1 MIGARALGPRFRVAF
16 AGTAGYLLRTALLD
30 MCAYRKAQLSL
41 RRGAAAGLAA
51 LLAACAV
58 GPNFTT
64 PKPPP
69 VNGYSAT
76 PMPQTTAA
84 ANVHGGEAQ
93 RFVQGLDLSGEWWT
107 LFHSPPLDAIVK
119 RALAANP
126 TLQAAQSTLQQARA
140 QLLAGEGGL
149 FPTVT
154 GNASITREKLSGAE
168 FGVTGVLPI
177 FTVDSA
183 SLSVSYLLDVWGGT
197 RRQIESLG
205 AQAEYERFELEA
217 SYLTLTSN
225 VATAAIAEAGLRGE
239 IAATQEI
246 IDIETQEL
254 AGLQRQFAIGAAS
267 NVAVLAQAAALAQSR
282 AQLPPLQKQLA
293 QTRDQLTAFLGRLP
307 SEELTE
313 TFDLGSLQLPAT
325 LPVSLP
331 SKLVEQRPDIRASES
346 LLHEASAEVGVA
358 TANML
363 PQFTLN
369 ASYGNEGIG
378 SPFGP
383 GKSIWS
389 LGAGLTQPLFE
400 GGKLYYQRRAAIDAL
415 QTAAAQYRQTVVTA
429 FQNVADALRALHSD
443 ADAVSAEA
451 ASVQAAAAS
460 LDSSR
465 RQFHIGAISYLSL
478 LTAEQTY
485 QQARL
490 SFVEA
495 QASRFSDTVALFQ
508 ALGGGWWHRQDVAEA
523 AP

>member
-1 MIGARALGPRFRVAF
+1 
-16 AGTAGYLLRTALLD
+16 
-30 MCAYRKAQLSL
+30 
-41 RRGAAAGLAA
+41 
-51 LLAACAV
+51 
-58 GPNFTT
+58 
-64 PKPPP
+64 
-69 VNGYSAT
+69 
-76 PMPQTTAA
+76 
-84 ANVHGGEAQ
+84 
-93 RFVQGLDLSGEWWT
+93 
-107 LFHSPPLDAIVK
+107 
-119 RALAANP
+119 
-126 TLQAAQSTLQQARA
+126 
-140 QLLAGEGGL
+140 
-149 FPTVT
+149 
-154 GNASITREKLSGAE
+154 
-168 FGVTGVLPI
+168 
-177 FTVDSA
+177 
-183 SLSVSYLLDVWGGT
+183 
-197 RRQIESLG
+197 
-205 AQAEYERFELEA
+205 
-217 SYLTLTSN
+217 
-225 VATAAIAEAGLRGE
+225 
-239 IAATQEI
+239 
-246 IDIETQEL
+246 
-254 AGLQRQFAIGAAS
+254 LQRQFAIGAAS

-313 TFDLGSLQLPAT
+313 TFDLASLQLPAT

>member
-1 MIGARALGPRFRVAF
+1 MIGAQALGPRFRGDGGIF
-16 AGTAGYLLRTALLD
+16 TAMAALLD
-30 MCAYRKAQLSL
+30 MCAHRRVQLSL
-41 RRGAAAGLAA
+41 CRGAAAGLAA
-51 LLAACAV
+51 LLAGCAV

-69 VNGYSAT
+69 VSGYSRT
-76 PMPQTTAA
+76 PMAEATVAA
-84 ANVHGGEAQ
+84 DVHGGEAQ

-107 LFHSPPLDAIVK
+107 LFHSPALDAIVT

-126 TLQAAQSTLQQARA
+126 TLQAAQSTLRQARA

-168 FGVTGVLPI
+168 FGVTGILPI

-254 AGLQRQFAIGAAS
+254 AGLQRQFAIGAAA
-267 NVAVLAQAAALAQSR
+267 NTAVLAQAAALAQSR

-293 QTRDQLTAFLGRLP
+293 ETRDQLTAFLGRLP
-307 SEELTE
+307 SEELAE
-313 TFDLGSLQLPAT
+313 TFDLASLQLPDT

-363 PQFTLN
+363 PQLTLN

-389 LGAGLTQPLFE
+389 LGAGVVQPLFE

-429 FQNVADALRALHSD
+429 FQNVADALRALHAD
-443 ADAVSAEA
+443 ADAVSAQA

-460 LDSSR
+460 LDASR
-465 RQFHIGAISYLSL
+465 REFHIGAISYLTL
-478 LTAEQTY
+478 LNAQQTY

-490 SFVEA
+490 SLVEA
-495 QASRFSDTVALFQ
+495 QAGRFSDTVALFQ
-508 ALGGGWWHRQDVAEA
+508 ALGGGWWHRQDVAAA